1 MWYHFGNGTQTQ
13 QKERDMK
20 RDGKTAGRKVLA
32 PAPVLFLG
40 FDDDARRCLGR
51 G

>member
-20 RDGKTAGRKVLA
+20 RDGKTAGRKVL
-32 PAPVLFLG
+32 PLLLCFFLV
-40 FDDDARRCLGR
+40 RR
-51 G
+51 